1 MRDIKTLDL
10 NLLKTL
16 DALLD
21 ERSVTRAADRLG
33 LTQPAVSGMLTR
45 LRHSFDDP
53 LFVRSQRGIIPTPR
67 AQSLAGPVKH
77 LLADASALLRPMAF
91 DPVTADFS
99 VSVAATDYAVQAVML
114 PFLTS
119 LRHLAPGVRVAV
131 RPVDPLALLT
141 QFERADVDLALMTPD
156 DAPPDLHARRLFDED
171 YVCVLRHGHPDTPP
185 PGHAL
190 SLDRFCSLDHA
201 LVSYAGQPFRGITD
215 DALAAIGRHRR
226 VVLSMTSF
234 LALAAVLQTTDL
246 IAVVPRRLA
255 RDIAGLIITE
265 PPLPITG
272 FTKLAVWHDRTHRA
286 PEYRW
291 VRSLLFDVVAGTGA
305 ARQTGDRTP

>member
-67 AQSLAGPVKH
+67 AQSLAGPVKQV
-77 LLADASALLRPMAF
+77 LADATALLRPMAF
-91 DPVTADFS
+91 DPATADFS

-131 RPVDPLALLT
+131 RPVDPLALST
-141 QFERADVDLALMTPD
+141 QLERADVDLALITPD
-156 DAPPDLHARRLFDED
+156 SAPPELHARHLFDED
-171 YVCVLRHGHPDTPP
+171 YVCVLRHGHPDAPA
-185 PGHAL
+185 PGQPL
-190 SLDRFCSLDHA
+190 SLDRFCALDHA
-201 LVSYAGQPFRGITD
+201 LVSYAGQPFHGITD

-226 VVLSMTSF
+226 VVLSMNSF

-255 RDIAGLIITE
+255 HHIDGLITTE
-265 PPLPITG
+265 PPVPITG
-272 FTKLAVWHDRTHRA
+272 FTKLAAWHDRTHCA

-291 VRSLLFDVVAGTGA
+291 FRRVLFDVVAGTA
-305 ARQTGDRTP
+305 QHTGDGTP